1 MRHTYQKHHRFD
13 PMLWSQD
20 SAGPIYHG
28 RYYRTGTEP
37 ARSELNFLGCWHQ
50 VPHPAEG
57 TPLPGGFR
65 AAYCRLG
72 TKPARSEVD
81 FLGCW
86 HYVPHLAEGTP
97 LPGGFRAAYYR
108 ISVVLSI
115 FGHFGCFG
123 RSRDP

>member
-1 MRHTYQKHHRFD
+1 
-13 PMLWSQD
+13 MLWSHD

-37 ARSELNFLGCWHQ
+37 ARNELNFLECWHQ
-50 VPHPAEG
+50 VPHLAEG
-57 TPLPGGFR
+57 TPLPGRFR

-86 HYVPHLAEGTP
+86 HSGSKRP
-97 LPGGFRAAYYR
+97 
-108 ISVVLSI
+108 VLSQNQLEKVGGVAPNL
-115 FGHFGCFG
+115 FNLVLRQKGAV
-123 RSRDP
+123 

>member
-1 MRHTYQKHHRFD
+1 M
-13 PMLWSQD
+13 PPVVS
-20 SAGPIYHG
+20 
-28 RYYRTGTEP
+28 
-37 ARSELNFLGCWHQ
+37 RSPFGVTSCRAHVLLEYFGG
-50 VPHPAEG
+50 EG

-72 TKPARSEVD
+72 TKPARSEVN

-108 ISVVLSI
+108 FSMVLL
-115 FGHFGCFG
+115 FFCHFGCFG

>member
-1 MRHTYQKHHRFD
+1 
-13 PMLWSQD
+13 MLWSQD

-50 VPHPAEG
+50 VPHLAEG

-86 HYVPHLAEGTP
+86 DYVPHLAEGTP
-97 LPGGFRAAYYR
+97 LPGGFRATYKTEMVLRCVARR
-108 ISVVLSI
+108 IE
-115 FGHFGCFG
+115 
-123 RSRDP
+123 SREAT

>member
-1 MRHTYQKHHRFD
+1 
-13 PMLWSQD
+13 MLWSQD
-20 SAGPIYHG
+20 SAGPIDHD
-28 RYYRTGTEP
+28 RYYHTSTEP
-37 ARSELNFLGCWHQ
+37 ARSELNFLGYWHQ
-50 VPHPAEG
+50 VPHLAEG

-97 LPGGFRAAYYR
+97 LPGRFRAAYYR
-108 ISVVLSI
+108 LGTKPARSEVNFLGCWHSGSKRPVL
-115 FGHFGCFG
+115 
-123 RSRDP
+123 

>member
-1 MRHTYQKHHRFD
+1 MPPVVSR
-13 PMLWSQD
+13 
-20 SAGPIYHG
+20 GPFGVTSCRAHVLLEYFG
-28 RYYRTGTEP
+28 G
-37 ARSELNFLGCWHQ
+37 
-50 VPHPAEG
+50 EG